1 MINDSIAL
9 TARLEHRVGTN
20 QPAGSR
26 YTAPKA
32 NIYLRWR
39 CYGYHPLVPFGS
51 RPGTSVKRGSPELG
65 GRAAEAPPQ
74 RRLRSEVCCC
84 RSTQSSP
91 SRTNTMPTCSG
102 FHGTARPQRTLAA
115 SSLPLGEAC
124 RQYAPG
130 RAADHALLCA
140 RQVDVHLSDTPK
152 HLPEAPARTAAAC
165 RAFSLFIA
173 TECVKVP
180 ITSAS
185 LGLAGATS

>member
-1 MINDSIAL
+1 
-9 TARLEHRVGTN
+9 
-20 QPAGSR
+20 
-26 YTAPKA
+26 
-32 NIYLRWR
+32 
-39 CYGYHPLVPFGS
+39 
-51 RPGTSVKRGSPELG
+51 
-65 GRAAEAPPQ
+65 
-74 RRLRSEVCCC
+74 
-84 RSTQSSP
+84 
-91 SRTNTMPTCSG
+91 MPTCSG
-102 FHGTARPQRTLAA
+102 FHGTALPHRTLAA
-115 SSLPLGEAC
+115 RSLWLGEAC

-130 RAADHALLCA
+130 RVAHHALLCA